1 MFFFDAMDPTT
12 AARINVP
19 ERKRKRG
26 WRPFTEWLTRHPNL
40 RAHEYQQFEAAGNAF
55 IRNVSLAA

>member
-1 MFFFDAMDPTT
+1 MYPTT